1 MYLILSRF
9 DAEVQESLPPGQ
21 EVLVLSTTS
30 NLGGSSG
37 GGSQPD
43 TFQLLIE
50 SEDFSIDPY
59 TGLISTK
66 LRLDREKASYHLLVV
81 GLKGGQGSGGE
92 PSDTAT
98 VNITVV
104 DINDNDP
111 AFTDSCKDL
120 SLPENYRDKNGD
132 DPFTLIHTV
141 TGYDPDSGA
150 NGKLTYSLLN
160 PDGGW
165 ASSSANFRVD
175 KETGAL
181 SARALDREEVSA
193 YDVVV
198 VATDSGDDPR
208 SARCEFTVRVTDM
221 NDNRP
226 VFSQYIYST
235 SLREDLPVGSEVLR
249 VSATD
254 SDTGLNAKVRYSIE
268 NATDWSFGIDPDTG
282 SIFSVA
288 QLDR

>member
-1 MYLILSRF
+1 M
-9 DAEVQESLPPGQ
+9 
-21 EVLVLSTTS
+21 
-30 NLGGSSG
+30 
-37 GGSQPD
+37 
-43 TFQLLIE
+43 
-50 SEDFSIDPY
+50 
-59 TGLISTK
+59 
-66 LRLDREKASYHLLVV
+66 
-81 GLKGGQGSGGE
+81 
-92 PSDTAT
+92 
-98 VNITVV
+98 
-104 DINDNDP
+104 
-111 AFTDSCKDL
+111 
-120 SLPENYRDKNGD
+120 
-132 DPFTLIHTV
+132 

-150 NGKLTYSLLN
+150 NGKLTYSLLS